1 MSGQDEKLSEREEIE
16 MLLPWYVTGRL
27 DAADAARV
35 DAFLAHHPEMR
46 SQLALVRE
54 EQGAAVA
61 GNEAIHAR
69 LASTDT
75 LLAAAATPTDRAQS
89 WLSQI
94 AASAKALFNAP
105 TPGAVRWATAAAAVI
120 ICLQAAALGTL
131 LTRDGGT
138 YGTASRPGTELQLQP
153 VAMIAFTDDASALR
167 IAQMLEDHHL
177 RIVDGPQPGGF
188 YGLRFDDQAAAEEQQ
203 RRLTSVLH
211 RKDIVKALLPSR

>member
-1 MSGQDEKLSEREEIE
+1 MSGHDEKLSEREEIE

-27 DAADAARV
+27 DAADTARV
-35 DAFLAHHPEMR
+35 DAFLASHPDMR
-46 SQLALVRE
+46 SQLALARE
-54 EQGAAVA
+54 EQSATVA

-69 LASTDT
+69 LGSADAI
-75 LLAAAATPTDRAQS
+75 LAAAATPADRAQS
-89 WLSQI
+89 WLSQVV
-94 AASAKALFNAP
+94 ASAKTLFNAP
-105 TPGAVRWATAAAAVI
+105 TPGAVRWAAAAAAVI

-138 YGTASRPGTELQLQP
+138 YGTASRPGTELQFQP
-153 VAMIAFTDDASALR
+153 VAMVAFTDDASALT

-188 YGLRFDDQAAAEEQQ
+188 YSLRFDDKVSAEEQQ